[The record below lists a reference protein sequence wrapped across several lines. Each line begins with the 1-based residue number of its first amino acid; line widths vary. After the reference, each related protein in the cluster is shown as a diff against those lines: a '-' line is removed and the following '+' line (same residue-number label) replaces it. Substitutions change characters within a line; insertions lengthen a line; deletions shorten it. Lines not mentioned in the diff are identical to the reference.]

1 VASTSPAASA
11 AKRVRA
17 TRTRA
22 TPPPEPVAELEAEP
36 DIDFLPTDGIQDY
49 AALQPAAPRRPRPAP
64 RAAPTPSPPL
74 TALPGAGY
82 EPLPDLPPSPSDY
95 TSSAGAPGSSPWAPS
110 HPGELGAKTLEDGYA
125 FSRMPGEVAVED
137 WTTSFRGL
145 SAAPFPKE
153 VAEALLKPLQP
164 EDVEMKPGE
173 WLPGMTGLV
182 LTLSHLPSLLLPT
195 QLPFSSWIPSR
206 PHFVAQTASS
216 TSPRSSTAARSTR
229 RSARADGAW
238 RRAARRT
245 LALGSSAASGAW
257 SVLAGELS
265 PGISAPPRPR
275 SHQPRRHRARRA
287 GVL

>member
-1 VASTSPAASA
+1 MIRIARLSTSARASAAAAAATSPRAALAAARRVPRASASTSAPAAPASAVAATSPAASA
-11 AKRVRA
+11 VKRVRA
-17 TRTRA
+17 TRARV
-22 TPPPEPVAELEAEP
+22 TPPPEPVAELDAEP

-49 AALQPAAPRRPRPAP
+49 AALQPAAPRRARPAP
-64 RAAPTPSPPL
+64 RAAAPTPSPPL

-95 TSSAGAPGSSPWAPS
+95 TSSAVAPGSSPWSPS

-173 WLPGMTGLV
+173 C
-182 LTLSHLPSLLLPT
+182 S
-195 QLPFSSWIPSR
+195 
-206 PHFVAQTASS
+206 
-216 TSPRSSTAARSTR
+216 
-229 RSARADGAW
+229 
-238 RRAARRT
+238 
-245 LALGSSAASGAW
+245 
-257 SVLAGELS
+257 
-265 PGISAPPRPR
+265 
-275 SHQPRRHRARRA
+275 
-287 GVL
+287 